1 MVTES
6 SQSRMKAN
14 SYWPDISESYIRP
27 VERQAGMTTFGT
39 LLKANGRCED
49 GTGALKAHEQEDHAR
64 RVHADRE
71 LAWGPGEQLGSL
83 IEPTSSAVT
92 TSAVRTYIAFCA
104 CQQGHNVQ

>member
-1 MVTES
+1 MTVKPVPMDEYMAKDFGSLGEKARIRWMVTES

-49 GTGALKAHEQEDHAR
+49 GTGALKAHEQGGSRSTCTR
-64 RVHADRE
+64 RPRTRMGP
-71 LAWGPGEQLGSL
+71 WGTVGKP
-83 IEPTSSAVT
+83 
-92 TSAVRTYIAFCA
+92 Y
-104 CQQGHNVQ
+104 